1 MKHILIVDDDMA
13 ARTTLRAALEAKGY
27 TCAVAEHGKD
37 ALGYLATAPAN
48 LVILDHRMPVMDG
61 LEFLHE
67 LALRPELRNPPVI
80 FVTGEADH
88 AFETE
93 ARRLGAFSVFPKPY
107 DMATL
112 LDDVARVLFPKPA

>member
-13 ARTTLRAALEAKGY
+13 ARATLCTALEADGY
-27 TCAVAEHGKD
+27 TCAVAHDGKD

-67 LALRPELRNPPVI
+67 LSLRPELRNPPVI
-80 FVTGEADH
+80 FVTGEAPD
-88 AFETE
+88 AVEAQ
-93 ARRLGAFSVFPKPY
+93 ARRLGAVAVFTKPY
-107 DMATL
+107 DIPTL